1 MRTQTHKKIKC
12 VCRQKGSFE
21 STLWYLEN
29 DIYCTWNRK
38 QHGGGAGRQ
47 EYKGHVG
54 HPIALYYRDIDNG
67 KQTQAVIN
75 EINWFFVVHGD
86 ARFA

>member
-1 MRTQTHKKIKC
+1 M
-12 VCRQKGSFE
+12 
-21 STLWYLEN
+21 
-29 DIYCTWNRK
+29 IYIALGTANNTV
-38 QHGGGAGRQ
+38 GAAGRQ

-67 KQTQAVIN
+67 KQTRPVIN